1 MPPFLQ
7 TDPNITYINIK
18 NNNFTCPVPS
28 WCSYE
33 GSGEC
38 EPCTMLISMTTTTTL
53 SPSPSITST
62 ASTTPTGSNTATSS
76 STQTATPSPAVY
88 TNITFYYLETQSNI
102 WIILLILGVI
112 LVPFFTFL
120 LFYLKKRKD
129 NSVDTQPLIP
139 SETNPHETN
148 FVTTKKN
155 QIVLILIMGLEID
168 FLGLRLIPNILLLI
182 LPKVEC
188 SVGAPKIEFIFAL
201 VFLFGSI
208 VSGIII
214 DKLKNNENNSKL
226 KTYLIIVILFQV
238 VFKFFE
244 FIFSLCFPE
253 INQWVIYTF
262 SLLSFLFL
270 NVASIILWSILKI
283 QIKAQNLDPKE
294 ETKQINIT

>member
-1 MPPFLQ
+1 
-7 TDPNITYINIK
+7 
-18 NNNFTCPVPS
+18 
-28 WCSYE
+28 
-33 GSGEC
+33 
-38 EPCTMLISMTTTTTL
+38 MTTTTTL

-62 ASTTPTGSNTATSS
+62 TSTTPTSSTTPTGSNTPTSS
-76 STQTATPSPAVY
+76 NTLTATPSPSITSTTYTPTLSNTQTAAPSPAVY

-120 LFYLKKRKD
+120 LFYLKKRND

-148 FVTTKKN
+148 FIATKKN

-208 VSGIII
+208 ISGIII

-238 VFKFFE
+238 VFKCFE

-262 SLLSFLFL
+262 SLFSFLFL